1 LDFDLIVIGAGPG
14 GYPAAIRG
22 AQLGLRT
29 ACVEKER
36 LGGVCLN
43 WGCIPSKA
51 LLKTAELAHKIRHAD
66 DFGLSAGPL
75 TIDFAKVIA
84 RSRKVADRFQKGV
97 AGLFKKYKVTSIA
110 GTARLSAPNT
120 VVITSAE
127 GERTLTATHIVLATG
142 ARARSFPTMR
152 PDGERVLTYREAIV
166 LDQQP
171 PSVVILGAGAIGMEM
186 AYFWHAM
193 GTSVTVVEG
202 MDEVLPIEDRE
213 CGREVH
219 KAYEKSGI
227 TVRCGVKVE
236 SVARDGDG
244 CAVTLVGGE
253 VLRAHT
259 VLLALGIAP
268 NTEGLAESGVR
279 LDKRG
284 FIEIDTSHRT
294 SVAGVYAVGDCCNG
308 GPALAHVA
316 TRQAHVVV
324 ERIAGLHV
332 PDVDY
337 TALPSCTYCQPQVAS
352 VGRTEEA
359 LKAAGVAYNVGKF
372 PFAANGRSQG
382 AGTPE
387 GFVKVLVDPK
397 TGELLGAHIV
407 GADATELIGEVVL
420 ARAGELTA
428 EWVAH
433 TMHAHPTASEAVME
447 AVAGAL
453 GVGVHL

>member
-1 LDFDLIVIGAGPG
+1 
-14 GYPAAIRG
+14 
-22 AQLGLRT
+22 
-29 ACVEKER
+29 
-36 LGGVCLN
+36 
-43 WGCIPSKA
+43 
-51 LLKTAELAHKIRHAD
+51 
-66 DFGLSAGPL
+66 
-75 TIDFAKVIA
+75 
-84 RSRKVADRFQKGV
+84 
-97 AGLFKKYKVTSIA
+97 
-110 GTARLSAPNT
+110 
-120 VVITSAE
+120 
-127 GERTLTATHIVLATG
+127 
-142 ARARSFPTMR
+142 
-152 PDGERVLTYREAIV
+152 
-166 LDQQP
+166 
-171 PSVVILGAGAIGMEM
+171 
-186 AYFWHAM
+186 
-193 GTSVTVVEG
+193 
-202 MDEVLPIEDRE
+202 
-213 CGREVH
+213 
-219 KAYEKSGI
+219 
-227 TVRCGVKVE
+227 
-236 SVARDGDG
+236 
-244 CAVTLVGGE
+244 
-253 VLRAHT
+253 
-259 VLLALGIAP
+259 
-268 NTEGLAESGVR
+268 
-279 LDKRG
+279 
-284 FIEIDTSHRT
+284 
-294 SVAGVYAVGDCCNG
+294 VYAVGDCCNG